1 MARHSIVLMVAGT
14 AAVLVALVVLW
25 RSIRSDTAAPALPMQ
40 SQERAAQPTPPAT
53 TPSSPTAARTP
64 NRAPASGVSAGPR
77 PVPAMPAPA
86 PTAPDTQAPPR
97 DNNQGLEFGGKQ
109 LHAQTKAVEPLV
121 RECVE
126 KAAITGVRPTGSAM
140 LTYIVAK
147 RGDTFKIE
155 DTGID
160 NEKTTLDNEALLECL
175 HQTAKA
181 MKFEGLPRGA
191 QEIYAA
197 RRVTLENGKITEYRH
212 VTFSYLR

>member
-1 MARHSIVLMVAGT
+1 MVAGT
-14 AAVLVALVVLW
+14 AAVLVALIVLW
-25 RSIRSDTAAPALPMQ
+25 QSIRSDTTPAAVPPQ
-40 SQERAAQPTPPAT
+40 PQDHAAQPAAPTAPT
-53 TPSSPTAARTP
+53 TSPTAARTP
-64 NRAPASGVSAGPR
+64 PRAPASSVSTGPR
-77 PVPAMPAPA
+77 PVPTMPAPA
-86 PTAPDTQAPPR
+86 PAAADTPPPPR

-126 KAAITGVRPTGSAM
+126 KAAISGLRPSGSAM

-147 RGDTFKIE
+147 RGDKFQIE

-160 NEKTTLDNEALLECL
+160 NEKTTLDNEGLLECL
-175 HQTAKA
+175 HQTAKG

-197 RRVTLENGKITEYRH
+197 RRVTIENGKITEYRH